1 MTFGI
6 ESALFGLGIFFGML
20 LMLEWG
26 RRKGARLRARLAAGA
41 AAGIGAVEAAVFAL
55 LGLMIAFTF
64 QGAASRFDQRRALI
78 VQEANAISTAWLR
91 LDLLPKAA
99 QPEAR
104 ELFRRYL
111 DSRLDA
117 YRKIPDITA
126 VKEELAN
133 TARLQGE
140 IWRVAAEAE
149 RDAGSKIIAGLLPS
163 LNAMFDIVTTRA
175 AAAETHPP
183 FIVFGMLAFLAFAS
197 AFYAGH
203 GMAGSTTRSWMH
215 IIGFAAVLTITVY
228 VIMDLEYPRLGM
240 IRVDSFD
247 RVLIELRQSMD
258 AAAPAAGRSP

>member
-1 MTFGI
+1 MSFEI
-6 ESALFGLGIFFGML
+6 ESVVAGSFIFFGML

-26 RRKGARLRARLAAGA
+26 RRQGGRLRARLAQGA
-41 AAGIGAVEAAVFAL
+41 SAGIGAVEAAVFAL
-55 LGLMIAFTF
+55 LGLIIAFTF
-64 QGAASRFDQRRALI
+64 QGAAARFDDRRALI
-78 VQEANAISTAWLR
+78 VQEANAIGTAWLR
-91 LDLLPKAA
+91 LDLLPRTA
-99 QPEAR
+99 QPGAR

-111 DSRLDA
+111 DSRLDT
-117 YRKIPDITA
+117 YRKLPDMAA
-126 VKEELAN
+126 VKAELVN
-133 TARLQGE
+133 TDRLQRE
-140 IWRVAAEAE
+140 IWQLAIDAE
-149 RDAGSKIIAGLLPS
+149 RDAGQKIVVGLLPT
-163 LNAMFDIVTTRA
+163 LNEMFDIVTTRT

-258 AAAPAAGRSP
+258 ALAPAAGQVR